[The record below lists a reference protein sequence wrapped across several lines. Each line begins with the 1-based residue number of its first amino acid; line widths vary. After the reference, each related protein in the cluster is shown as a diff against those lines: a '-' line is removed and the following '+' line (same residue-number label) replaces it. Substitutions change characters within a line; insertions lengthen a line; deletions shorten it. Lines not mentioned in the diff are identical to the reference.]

1 MSSFAFD
8 FGFGAQL
15 QSDGSTRFR
24 LWAPDCT
31 SLTLELGDGRSM
43 PMHLV
48 DEGWFELLV
57 DASPGT
63 QYRYRLNRPN
73 GKTVP
78 DIGSRAQ
85 FGGVHGWSVVVDP
98 RKYDWKTGDWKGRP
112 WHEAIIEEVHVG
124 VLDGYDGVRKKLPY
138 FVETGITAIEL
149 MPIAEFPGTRNWGY
163 DGVLPFA
170 PDAVYGPPSA
180 LKRLIDEAHALGVM
194 VFLDVVY
201 NHFGP
206 DGNYLG
212 KYASG
217 FFRKNVPTPWGD
229 AIDVK
234 NKAVSQFFIANALYW
249 FNEYRFDGLRL
260 DAAHAIIDQSWL
272 LDFAMRVRTGTDGRH
287 AHLVLEHDGN
297 AANLLTQGFD
307 AQWDDD
313 FHHVMHVLLT
323 GERGGYYSE
332 YADTPIEMLARAW
345 REGFVWQGEASPYR
359 EGAARGAP
367 SSHLPPTSF
376 VAFLQNHDQIGN
388 RAFGERLT
396 SLISPERNHAAL
408 AFLLLSPF
416 VPMLFMGEEYG
427 EQNPFL
433 YFTAYEDGLAT
444 AVREGRRKEFAK
456 FPEFN
461 DASKR
466 ARIPD
471 PNDSAAFVASR
482 PTFPVKTSVRD
493 YVQKLIA
500 LRTRE
505 IVPWLDKKSE
515 RYADVLG
522 SHALLAQWRREDGR
536 VLHVCANFGDDSTTA
551 PIVKGSL
558 LYATSDSAANAIA
571 EGRIAPASVVAW
583 IG

>member
-1 MSSFAFD
+1 VNSFSFD

-15 QSDGSTRFR
+15 QDDGTTRFR

-31 SLTLELGDGRSM
+31 ALTLELGDGRMM
-43 PMHLV
+43 PMHAI
-48 DEGWFELLV
+48 EGGWFELAV
-57 DASPGT
+57 DATVGT
-63 QYRYRLNRPN
+63 QYRYRLNRPD
-73 GKTVP
+73 GDIVP
-78 DIGSRAQ
+78 DVGSRAQ
-85 FGGVHGWSVVVDP
+85 FGGVHGWSVLVDP
-98 RKYDWKTGDWKGRP
+98 SEYAWKTSEWKGRP
-112 WHEAIIEEVHVG
+112 WHEAVIEEVHVG
-124 VLDGYDGVRKKLPY
+124 LLDGYDGVRKMLPY
-138 FVETGITAIEL
+138 FAETGVTAIEL

-180 LKRLIDEAHALGVM
+180 LKRLIDEAHERGMM
-194 VFLDVVY
+194 VLLDVVY

-212 KYASG
+212 KYASA
-217 FFRKNVPTPWGD
+217 FFRKDIPTPWGD

-234 NKAVSQFFIANALYW
+234 NTAVSQFFIANALYW
-249 FNEYRFDGLRL
+249 LNEYRFDGLRL
-260 DAAHAIIDQSWL
+260 DAAHAIIDQNWL
-272 LDFAMRVRTGTDGRH
+272 LGFAARVRTTTGSRH
-287 AHLVLEHDGN
+287 VHLVLEHDGN
-297 AANLLTQGFD
+297 AAGLLADGFD

-323 GERGGYYSE
+323 GESGGYYSE
-332 YADTPIEMLARAW
+332 YATTPIEMLARAW
-345 REGFVWQGEASPYR
+345 NEGFIWQGEASPYR
-359 EGAARGAP
+359 EGDARGEP
-367 SSHLPPTSF
+367 SAHLRSTSF

-396 SLISPERNHAAL
+396 AMISPERNHAAL

-427 EQNPFL
+427 EKNPFL

-471 PNDSAAFVASR
+471 PNDAATFAASR
-482 PTFPVKTSVRD
+482 PRFPMQSPVREYVK
-493 YVQKLIA
+493 KLIA
-500 LRTRE
+500 LRKRE
-505 IVPWLDKKSE
+505 IAPWLEKKSE
-515 RYADVLG
+515 RRADVLG
-522 SHALLAQWRREDGR
+522 DRALHATWRREDGAA
-536 VLHVCANFGDDSTTA
+536 LHVCANFGDSATEA
-551 PIVKGSL
+551 PAMHGPL
-558 LYATSDSAANAIA
+558 LYATSDSAEAAIG
-571 EGRIAPASVVAW
+571 EGRLEPASLVAW
-583 IG
+583 LD